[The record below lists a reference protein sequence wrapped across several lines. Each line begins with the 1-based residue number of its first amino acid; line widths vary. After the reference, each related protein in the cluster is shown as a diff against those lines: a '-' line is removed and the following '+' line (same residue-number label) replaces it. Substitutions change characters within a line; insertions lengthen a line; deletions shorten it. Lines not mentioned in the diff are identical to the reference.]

1 LCESR
6 KILSNNAHQGFYCD
20 PKNWLNCSY
29 YWCSFNF
36 YMYFLLRSK
45 DLPPFFKF
53 PVLPFLVRTLVVLL
67 MIIKELQELD
77 VQIYLNGHKIKHP
90 Q

>member
-1 LCESR
+1 
-6 KILSNNAHQGFYCD
+6 
-20 PKNWLNCSY
+20 
-29 YWCSFNF
+29 
-36 YMYFLLRSK
+36 MYFLLRSK